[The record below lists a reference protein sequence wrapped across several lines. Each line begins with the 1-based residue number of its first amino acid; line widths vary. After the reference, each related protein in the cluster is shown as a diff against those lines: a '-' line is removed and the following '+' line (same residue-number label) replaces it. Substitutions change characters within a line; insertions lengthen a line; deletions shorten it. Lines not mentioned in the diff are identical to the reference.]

1 MAKTTYKI
9 TEAGLLSFPKSLFDR
24 FRHANKN
31 LRWGQ
36 AFHQFMKLEKC
47 QQDKNFCDRLY
58 NEVDEEKAKA
68 MVISRLDRSN

>member
-1 MAKTTYKI
+1 MAKTAYKI
-9 TEAGLLSFPKSLFDR
+9 NEGGLLTFPKSTFDQ

-36 AFHQFMKLEKC
+36 AFHGFMKLDKC
-47 QQDKNFCDRLY
+47 TQDKTFCDRLY
-58 NEVDEEKAKA
+58 NELNEEKAKA